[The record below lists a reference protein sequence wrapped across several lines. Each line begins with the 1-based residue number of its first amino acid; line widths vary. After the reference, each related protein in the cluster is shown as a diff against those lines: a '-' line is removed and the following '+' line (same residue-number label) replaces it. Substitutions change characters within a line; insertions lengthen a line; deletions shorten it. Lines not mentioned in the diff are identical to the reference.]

1 MMLLI
6 KDRSWTEANFS
17 CSALEMLSWLN
28 WAQDFGVE
36 ALEEQGMG
44 LNRNFALKNPVLS
57 LEKWRQPMLG

>member
-44 LNRNFALKNPVLS
+44 
-57 LEKWRQPMLG
+57 